1 MKGEL
6 QRFDPDQIRIINESV
21 ALGEELVSNHFKMSV
36 NEWLR
41 LRYDIKTLSD
51 LTGNEIIQ
59 GPFAQVI
66 RYQGKRA
73 DRRLG
78 SAVYDFYKICLQDHA
93 ILSAL
98 KGMPEVSLSPFSL
111 YIITHELIH
120 IVRFCKFLQNFDA
133 SPGERNAEEGR
144 VHACTHD
151 ILSALPIAG
160 MTPVFKFY
168 DEWRRPIDRL
178 N

>member
-1 MKGEL
+1 MNGEPA
-6 QRFDPDQIRIINESV
+6 QFDADQIRIINESV
-21 ALGEELVSNHFKMSV
+21 ALGEELVSNHYKMSV

-51 LTGNEIIQ
+51 LAGDEIIQ

-66 RYQGKRA
+66 RYEGKRP
-73 DRRLG
+73 DRELG
-78 SAVYDFYKICLQDHA
+78 SATYDFYKICLQDHA
-93 ILSAL
+93 ILQAL
-98 KGMPEVSLSPFSL
+98 AGMPELSLPPFSL

-120 IVRFCKFLQNFDA
+120 IVRFCKFLQRFDA
-133 SPGERNAEEGR
+133 SPEERMMEESR
-144 VHACTHD
+144 VHASTHE
-151 ILSALPIAG
+151 ILSAAPVAE
-160 MTPVFKFY
+160 MAPVFKFY

>member
-1 MKGEL
+1 MTGEL
-6 QRFDPDQIRIINESV
+6 ERFDPDQIRIINESV

-41 LRYDIKTLSD
+41 LRYDIKTLAD
-51 LTGNEIIQ
+51 LTGGEIIH

-66 RYQGKRA
+66 RYEGKRP
-73 DRRLG
+73 DRHLG
-78 SAVYDFYKICLQDHA
+78 SAVYDFYKICLQDHT
-93 ILSAL
+93 ILDAL
-98 KGMPEVSLSPFSL
+98 KGMPQLSLAPFSL

-120 IVRFCKFLQNFDA
+120 IVRFCKFLQRFDA
-133 SPGERNAEEGR
+133 SADERMIEESR
-144 VHACTHD
+144 VHASTHE
-151 ILSALPIAG
+151 ILSTVSIPG
-160 MTPVFKFY
+160 MMPVFKFY